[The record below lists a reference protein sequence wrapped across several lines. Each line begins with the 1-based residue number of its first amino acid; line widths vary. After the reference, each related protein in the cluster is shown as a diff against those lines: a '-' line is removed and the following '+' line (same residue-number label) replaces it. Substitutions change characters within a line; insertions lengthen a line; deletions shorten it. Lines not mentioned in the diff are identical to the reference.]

1 MNPGQAV
8 VAMANSKS
16 GGMVLPQQQPGF
28 AALRAMVPGMLLP
41 GGAAAGGQVLGAGGD
56 PAAAPKPPDEE
67 ENFEEAHDTE
77 AFFNYE
83 VRNAAVQ
90 SSVIHA

>member
-8 VAMANSKS
+8 VAMANSKN
-16 GGMVLPQQQPGF
+16 GGMVLPQQPGF
-28 AALRAMVPGMLLP
+28 AAGRAMVPGMLLP
-41 GGAAAGGQVLGAGGD
+41 GGAAAGGQGLGAGGD
-56 PAAAPKPPDEE
+56 PATAPKPPDEE